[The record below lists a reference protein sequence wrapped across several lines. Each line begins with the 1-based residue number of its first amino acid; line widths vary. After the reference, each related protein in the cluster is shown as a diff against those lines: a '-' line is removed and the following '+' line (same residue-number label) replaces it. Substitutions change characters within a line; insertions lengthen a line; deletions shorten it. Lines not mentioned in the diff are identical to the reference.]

1 MCKFKFVI
9 MLKGILSISGQPGL
23 FKLVS
28 QAKNSIIVESLIDG
42 KRFPAY
48 STARVSALED
58 ISIYTDEG
66 DIKLSEIFLK
76 IYEYAKGGET
86 PAVKGSPAEMK
97 SYFENILPSYDKNRV
112 YVSDIKKV
120 LSWYNLLVSRSL
132 IDPSKSQDDSNNSES
147 NS

>member
-1 MCKFKFVI
+1 
-9 MLKGILSISGQPGL
+9 MLKGILFISGQPGL

-76 IYEYAKGGET
+76 IYENAKGGET

-97 SYFENILPSYDKNRV
+97 SYFEHILPSYDKNRV
-112 YVSDIKKV
+112 YVSNIKKEHY
-120 LSWYNLLVSRSL
+120 W
-132 IDPSKSQDDSNNSES
+132 
-147 NS
+147 